1 MTIKLKNYGIKEFEE
16 KYGVLTFG
24 KLLESHRLAEE
35 VSQKDFAKFLGIS
48 ASSLCD
54 LEKGRKIPSLKRA
67 AQIAKK
73 LKVSSKLWIKIALQ
87 DYLNKEGLDYIKL
100 TVA

>member
-1 MTIKLKNYGIKEFEE
+1 MTTKLKHYGTKEFERD
-16 KYGVLTFG
+16 YGELTFG
-24 KLLESHRLAEE
+24 KLLESHRLSEE

-54 LEKGRKIPSLKRA
+54 LEKGRKIPSPRRA
-67 AQIAKK
+67 SLIAKK
-73 LKVSSKLWIKIALQ
+73 LKVSTKLWIKVALQ
-87 DYLNKEGLDYIKL
+87 DYLSKEGINNIKL

>member
-1 MTIKLKNYGIKEFEE
+1 MTTKFKHYGTKEFEQD
-16 KYGVLTFG
+16 YGALTFG
-24 KLLESHRLAEE
+24 KLLESHRLSEE

-54 LEKGRKIPSLKRA
+54 LEKGRKIPSPRRA
-67 AQIAKK
+67 ALIAKK
-73 LKVSSKLWIKIALQ
+73 LGVSTKLWIKVALQ
-87 DYLNKEGLDYIKL
+87 DYLSKEGIENIKL